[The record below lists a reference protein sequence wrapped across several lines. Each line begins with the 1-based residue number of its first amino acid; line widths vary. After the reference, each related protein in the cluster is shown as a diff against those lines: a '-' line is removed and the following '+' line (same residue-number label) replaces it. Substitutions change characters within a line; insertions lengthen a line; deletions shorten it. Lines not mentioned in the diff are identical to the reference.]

1 MKNRLAVFLS
11 LSLFSVALITG
22 CQTTGTHNQN
32 DNSNK
37 GDWSLSREE
46 FERQKERFE
55 RDAKKLGRKVGSG
68 SNDLWLWA
76 KVRAALAYAD
86 DLRDVTINVDVED
99 EVVTLSGSVPNEAQ
113 KTAAEEIARSIEGI
127 QSIKNE
133 ISVSANKN
141 TGRSFLPGAKRI
153 IPNWV

>member
-113 KTAAEEIARSIEGI
+113 KTAAEEIARGIEGI

-141 TGRSFLPGAKRI
+141 AGRSFLPGAKRI